1 MPQPAHPAA
10 VNGLTLAQAE
20 AIADA
25 ALAKGREI
33 GLLPLCVV
41 VLVMEVRYG
50 WPTNWVCKSFWLSS
64 GVVATLLLWSNL
76 EDVSRA
82 PSH

>member
-10 VNGLTLAQAE
+10 VNGLTLAQSE

-41 VLVMEVRYG
+41 VLDAGGHVKV
-50 WPTNWVCKSFWLSS
+50 
-64 GVVATLLLWSNL
+64 TLTDGKIAF
-76 EDVSRA
+76 DVTA
-82 PSH
+82 PNAAQAKAIEAQTAD

>member
-1 MPQPAHPAA
+1 

-20 AIADA
+20 IIADA

-41 VLVMEVRYG
+41 VLDAEPLELR
-50 WPTNWVCKSFWLSS
+50 
-64 GVVATLLLWSNL
+64 LL
-76 EDVSRA
+76 
-82 PSH
+82 